1 MDVTKPLKDWTLT
14 EVVLYNTGNEILAIG
29 EGTFSQAVFRSANL
43 VLQWKFDRDEAE
55 AKAIK
60 KGELDDN

>member
-43 VLQWKFDRDEAE
+43 VLQWK
-55 AKAIK
+55 
-60 KGELDDN
+60 N